1 MEKAI
6 LLIGILVCAGL
17 SGCISADEEYEEFPS
32 FDLVDHNNAIQNSSM
47 YVDAPFIAYFSAS
60 WCSHCAPTLGAVDD
74 TVPVG
79 NILIFNL
86 ESRAEWSNM
95 TEWKEKMEDE
105 LERDLF
111 HPFIHSPKIAES
123 AGVERIPT
131 VLFINSD
138 GLIEQ
143 RLEGIQ
149 DNAAIE
155 ANWANLS

>member
-1 MEKAI
+1 MKKVI
-6 LLIGILVCAGL
+6 FLVSVMVCAGL
-17 SGCISADEEYEEFPS
+17 SGCTSAEEYEEFPS
-32 FDLVDHNNAIQNSSM
+32 FELVDHSNQIQNSSM
-47 YVDAPFIAYFSAS
+47 YADTPFIAYFSAA
-60 WCSHCAPTLGAVDD
+60 WCSHCAPTLSAVDE

-105 LERDLF
+105 LERDLS
-111 HPFIHSPKIAES
+111 HPFIHSPEVAES
-123 AGVERIPT
+123 AGVEKIPT

-143 RLEGIQ
+143 RLEGLQ

-155 ANWANLS
+155 ANWADLS